1 MRKEKGRIW
10 DPERLKAEMK
20 RYRHR
25 AWRRGLKGR
34 RESSETV
41 GVCEINLLG

>member
-10 DPERLKAEMK
+10 EPERLKAEMK

-25 AWRRGLKGR
+25 AWRRGLRVR
-34 RESSETV
+34 RKSLETV
-41 GVCEINLLG
+41 EGCVLN